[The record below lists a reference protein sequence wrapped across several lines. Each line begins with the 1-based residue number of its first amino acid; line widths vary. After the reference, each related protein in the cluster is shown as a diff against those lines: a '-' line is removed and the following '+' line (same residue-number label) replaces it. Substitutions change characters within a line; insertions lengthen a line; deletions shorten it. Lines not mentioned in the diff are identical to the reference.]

1 MNTSTH
7 HPNDHATT
15 PVLIGEGFTT
25 PAAQAT
31 PSATRWLALSAVAGP
46 VLFDLAWIV
55 LGLLRPGY
63 SPVSQQISVLAI
75 GQGGV
80 FMRVAFLLNG
90 LLGIVGVIAVFQS
103 FKHTLGAVARWTCTV
118 LLVLSP
124 LGVLWAGIFTM
135 DLLALHTLGTLVA
148 FCTPV
153 IAFPIVGLVLR
164 HVPEWKRFGTWMLL
178 GCLLTLALLV
188 GFTTSVPP
196 HINWAIG
203 GGSLGLWQRAL
214 GIEVQAWYVAL
225 GALAFRRASRS
236 AGL

>member
-1 MNTSTH
+1 MNTSLH
-7 HPNDHATT
+7 HPNDDATT
-15 PVLIGEGFTT
+15 PVLIGERFAK
-25 PAAQAT
+25 PAAQA
-31 PSATRWLALSAVAGP
+31 SLQAIRWLALGAVVGP
-46 VLFDLAWIV
+46 VLFALAWLV
-55 LGLLRPGY
+55 LGQLHPGY
-63 SPVSQQISVLAI
+63 SPVSQQISALAI

-103 FKHTLGAVARWTCTV
+103 FKHTLGAIARWICTV
-118 LLVLSP
+118 LLLLSP

-135 DLLALHTLGTLVA
+135 DMLALHTLGTLVA

-164 HVPEWKRFGTWMLL
+164 RVPEWKGFGTWMLL

>member
-1 MNTSTH
+1 MNTVSH
-7 HPNDHATT
+7 HSNDHATA
-15 PVLIGEGFTT
+15 PALSGEGFAT

-31 PSATRWLALSAVAGP
+31 PSATRWLALGAVVGP
-46 VLFDLAWIV
+46 VLFTLAWLV
-55 LGLLRPGY
+55 LGPLRPGY
-63 SPVSQQISVLAI
+63 SPVSQQISALAI

-103 FKHTLGAVARWTCTV
+103 YKHTLGAIARWICTV
-118 LLVLSP
+118 LLLLSP
-124 LGVLWAGIFTM
+124 LGILWAGIFTM
-135 DLLALHTLGTLVA
+135 DTLTLHTPGAFVA
-148 FCTPV
+148 FGTPV

-164 HVPEWKRFGTWMLL
+164 RVPEWKGFGTWMLL